1 MAACVDFGGKLS
13 YISPP
18 LFLSRVA
25 HQDDNIAEILRDLGL
40 LTRGQIEAA
49 RASADEEGL
58 LAELVKQG
66 VVSEEDIVRA
76 LASQN
81 SMEFVDLGDTH
92 VEKSVIDL
100 IEADDA
106 RRYHALPLAVR
117 DGVLVVALDDPMAM
131 QRMDDLTFK
140 LKREIEFVCSTPEAI
155 RKLIIKHY
163 GSADDASSELLK
175 TMSSGPS
182 FGGDEDDADEEGD
195 EGDAPIIKLVSML
208 LLEAHTNRA
217 SDIHIEPLESKLR
230 VRFRI
235 DGVLQE
241 MQSPPRRLH
250 GAIISRLKIMSR
262 SMSIAEK
269 RLPQDGRIQIRVGD
283 KGIDL
288 RVSTI
293 PTVRGESVVMRILDK
308 TSLMLGLPD
317 LGFLSD
323 DQAKFEQCI
332 NLPDGIILVTGP
344 TGSGKTTTLYGSL
357 NYMNKP
363 DRKLITVEDPVEYQM
378 NGINQVPVN
387 TSIGMTFPAALRS
400 ILRQA
405 PNIIMIGEIRD
416 HETASIAVN
425 ASLTGHLV
433 LSTLHTN
440 DAPSAIA
447 RLVDI
452 GVKPFLVSS
461 SVRAVVAQR
470 LVRRLCPKCKIPSEL
485 TEYEMHALQ
494 IDAAQI
500 GEAHVMRPHGCEAC
514 RGKGYKGRMGI
525 FEMFIVDDEVRHMIN
540 NNESTIALRQRAR
553 ELGMRTLREDGVRK
567 VLAGMTTAEEVI
579 STTMSDLD

>member
-1 MAACVDFGGKLS
+1 MSQNDEYTVE
-13 YISPP
+13 
-18 LFLSRVA
+18 V
-25 HQDDNIAEILRDLGL
+25 LRDLGL
-40 LTRGQIEAA
+40 LTKSQIEEA
-49 RASADEEGL
+49 RAKMDGSGL
-58 LAELVKQG
+58 LHVLLQDGFVMQED
-66 VVSEEDIVRA
+66 VSRA
-76 LASQN
+76 LAAQN
-81 SMEFVDLGDTH
+81 SMDFVDLDH
-92 VEKSVIDL
+92 MQVERKVVDL
-100 IEADDA
+100 LDVNDA
-106 RRYHALPLAVR
+106 RRYNAVPIAIRDDILVIALA
-117 DGVLVVALDDPMAM
+117 DPMAM
-131 QRMDDLTFK
+131 QTMDDLTYK
-140 LKREIEFVCSTPEAI
+140 LRRELEFVCATPDAI
-155 RKLIIKHY
+155 RKLILKFH
-163 GSADDASSELLK
+163 GDADDAAASLIKSMGNIEGND
-175 TMSSGPS
+175 GPLDNDE
-182 FGGDEDDADEEGD
+182 GGAP
-195 EGDAPIIKLVSML
+195 EGDAPVIKLVSML
-208 LLEAHTNRA
+208 LLEAYTNRA

-241 MQSPPRRLH
+241 MQSPPKRLH
-250 GAIISRLKIMSR
+250 SAIVSRLKIMSR

-269 RLPQDGRIQIRVGD
+269 RLPQDGRIQVRVGE
-283 KGIDL
+283 KSVDL

-293 PTVRGESVVMRILDK
+293 PTVQGESVVMRILDK

-344 TGSGKTTTLYGSL
+344 TGSGKTTTLYGCL

-387 TSIGMTFPAALRS
+387 VSIGMTFPVALRS

-416 HETASIAVN
+416 NETASIAVN

-470 LVRRLCPKCKIPSEL
+470 LVRRLCPKCKQPGDLS
-485 TEYEMHALQ
+485 EYEMSALQ
-494 IDAAQI
+494 IEPGMLAQ
-500 GEAHVMRPHGCEAC
+500 ARVMQPVGCEAC
-514 RGKGYKGRMGI
+514 RGKGFKGRMGI
-525 FEMFIVDDEVRHMIN
+525 FEMFLVDDEVRNMIN
-540 NNESTIALRQRAR
+540 NNASTIALRQRAR

-567 VLAGMTTAEEVI
+567 VLSGSTTADEVI
-579 STTMSDLD
+579 SSTMADLD

>member
-1 MAACVDFGGKLS
+1 MSQNDEFTVE
-13 YISPP
+13 
-18 LFLSRVA
+18 V
-25 HQDDNIAEILRDLGL
+25 LRDLGL
-40 LTRGQIEAA
+40 LTKSQIDHA
-49 RASADEEGL
+49 RAEKGESGL
-58 LAELVKQG
+58 LQTLLQSGALTQQD
-66 VVSEEDIVRA
+66 VSRA
-76 LASQN
+76 LAAQN
-81 SMEFVDLGDTH
+81 SMEFVDLAQIQ
-92 VEKSVIDL
+92 VERSVIELMQAEDT
-100 IEADDA
+100 
-106 RRYHALPLAVR
+106 RRYQALPIALR
-117 DGVLVVALDDPMAM
+117 EGVLIIALADPMAM
-131 QRMDDLTFK
+131 QTMDDLTYK
-140 LKREIEFVCSTPEAI
+140 LRRDMEFVCATPEAI
-155 RKLIIKHY
+155 QKLIIRFH
-163 GSADDASSELLK
+163 GDADDAASGLLK
-175 TMSSGPS
+175 SMADVEGQ
-182 FGGDEDDADEEGD
+182 DVVRDEEGGQA
-195 EGDAPIIKLVSML
+195 EGDAPVIKLVSML
-208 LLEAHTNRA
+208 LFEAYTNRA
-217 SDIHIEPLESKLR
+217 SDIHIEPLETKLR

-241 MQSPPRRLH
+241 MQAPPKRLH
-250 GAIISRLKIMSR
+250 GAIVSRLKIMSR

-269 RLPQDGRIQIRVGD
+269 RLPQDGRIQIRLGEKSV
-283 KGIDL
+283 DL

-293 PTVRGESVVMRILDK
+293 PTVHGESVVMRILDK

-344 TGSGKTTTLYGSL
+344 TGSGKTTTLYGCL

-387 TSIGMTFPAALRS
+387 ASIGMTFPAALRS

-416 HETASIAVN
+416 NETASIAVN

-470 LVRRLCPKCKIPSEL
+470 LVRRLCPACKKPGEL
-485 TEYEMHALQ
+485 SEYEMSALQ
-494 IDAAQI
+494 IEPGMLSQAR
-500 GEAHVMRPHGCEAC
+500 VMQPAGCEAC
-514 RGKGYKGRMGI
+514 RGKGFKGRMGI
-525 FEMFIVDDEVRHMIN
+525 FEMFLVDDEVRNMVN
-540 NNESTIALRQRAR
+540 NNASTISLRQRAR

-567 VLAGMTTAEEVI
+567 VLAGLTTADEVI
-579 STTMSDLD
+579 SSTMADLD

>member
-1 MAACVDFGGKLS
+1 VFHNDEF
-13 YISPP
+13 
-18 LFLSRVA
+18 
-25 HQDDNIAEILRDLGL
+25 IAETLRDLGL
-40 LTRGQIEAA
+40 VTKAQIGAA
-49 RASADEEGL
+49 REHLAEEGL
-58 LAELVKQG
+58 IQSLVNDG
-66 VVSEEDIVRA
+66 IVTEEDIARA
-76 LASQN
+76 LAAQN
-81 SMEFVDLGDTH
+81 SMEFVDLGEAHPERRILDM
-92 VEKSVIDL
+92 V
-100 IEADDA
+100 EADDA
-106 RRYHALPLAVR
+106 RRYQALPI
-117 DGVLVVALDDPMAM
+117 ALRNGILTMAIGDPMDM
-131 QRMDDLTFK
+131 QSMDDLTYK
-140 LKREIEFVCSTPEAI
+140 LQREIEFVCASPEEI
-155 RKLIIKHY
+155 RKLVVKHY
-163 GSADDASSELLK
+163 GSAEDAANELLK
-175 TMSSGPS
+175 EAGQSKRSDATE
-182 FGGDEDDADEEGD
+182 DEEDDDGP
-195 EGDAPIIKLVSML
+195 GDAPVIKLVSMI

-217 SDIHIEPLESKLR
+217 SDIHIEPLEHKLR
-230 VRFRI
+230 IRFRI

-241 MQSPPRRLH
+241 MQPPPKKLH

-269 RLPQDGRIQIRVGD
+269 RIPQDGRIQIKVGD
-283 KGIDL
+283 NAIDL

-293 PTVRGESVVMRILDK
+293 PTVHGESVVMRILDK
-308 TSLMLGLPD
+308 TSLLLGLPD

-344 TGSGKTTTLYGSL
+344 TGSGKTTTLYGCL

-416 HETASIAVN
+416 SETASIAVN

-461 SVRAVVAQR
+461 SVRAIVAQR
-470 LVRRLCPKCKIPSEL
+470 LVRRLCPHCKLPGEL
-485 TEYEMHALQ
+485 SDYELQTLQ
-494 IDAAQI
+494 IDPGQI
-500 GEAHVMRPHGCEAC
+500 RQASVMRPVGCERC
-514 RGKGYKGRMGI
+514 RGRGYRGRMGI
-525 FEMFIVDDEVRHMIN
+525 FEMFIIDDEVRNMVN
-540 NNESTIALRQRAR
+540 NNASTIALRQRAR

>member
-1 MAACVDFGGKLS
+1 M
-13 YISPP
+13 PP
-18 LFLSRVA
+18 LDKLPHLLADVSQTDEYTV
-25 HQDDNIAEILRDLGL
+25 EVLRDLGL
-40 LTRGQIEAA
+40 LTKSQIEAA
-49 RASADEEGL
+49 RANIDAGGL
-58 LAELVKQG
+58 LHTLLQGGLVTQED
-66 VVSEEDIVRA
+66 VSRA
-76 LASQN
+76 MAAQN
-81 SMEFVDLGDTH
+81 SMEFVDLAH
-92 VEKSVIDL
+92 MQVERNVVEL
-100 IEADDA
+100 MQADDA
-106 RRYHALPLAVR
+106 RRYNAVPVALR
-117 DGVLVVALDDPMAM
+117 DGVLVIAMADPMAM
-131 QRMDDLTFK
+131 QTMDDLTYK
-140 LKREIEFVCSTPEAI
+140 LRRELEFVVAMPDAI
-155 RKLIIKHY
+155 HKLIVKFHGDI
-163 GSADDASSELLK
+163 DDAASSLLK
-175 TMSSGPS
+175 SMGEVQG
-182 FGGDEDDADEEGD
+182 FDVAREEDDVDQGD
-195 EGDAPIIKLVSML
+195 GDAPVIKLVSML
-208 LLEAHTNRA
+208 LLEAYTNRA
-217 SDIHIEPLESKLR
+217 SDIHIEPLETKLR

-250 GAIISRLKIMSR
+250 GAIVSRLKIMSR
-262 SMSIAEK
+262 TMSIAEK
-269 RLPQDGRIQIRVGD
+269 RLPQDGRIQIRLGEKSV
-283 KGIDL
+283 DL

-293 PTVRGESVVMRILDK
+293 PTVHGESVVMRILDK

-344 TGSGKTTTLYGSL
+344 TGSGKTTTLYGCL

-387 TSIGMTFPAALRS
+387 SSIGMTFPAALRS

-416 HETASIAVN
+416 NETASIAVN

-470 LVRRLCPKCKIPSEL
+470 LVRRLCQDCKQPGEL
-485 TEYEMHALQ
+485 SEYEMSALQ
-494 IDAAQI
+494 IEPGMLSQSR
-500 GEAHVMRPHGCEAC
+500 VMKPLGCEAC
-514 RGKGYKGRMGI
+514 RGKGFRGRMGI
-525 FEMFIVDDEVRHMIN
+525 FEMFLVDDEVRNMIN
-540 NNESTIALRQRAR
+540 NNASTISLRQRAR

-567 VLAGMTTAEEVI
+567 VLAGVTTADEVI
-579 STTMSDLD
+579 SSTMADLD

>member
-1 MAACVDFGGKLS
+1 MSQNDE
-13 YISPP
+13 Y
-18 LFLSRVA
+18 
-25 HQDDNIAEILRDLGL
+25 IAEVLRDLGL
-40 LTRGQIEAA
+40 LTKAQIDAA
-49 RASADEEGL
+49 RAHPDPEGL
-58 LAELVKQG
+58 VRTLIKNKLIT
-66 VVSEEDIVRA
+66 EEDVGRA
-76 LASQN
+76 LAGQN
-81 SMEFVDLGDTH
+81 SMEFVDLHGIEID
-92 VEKSVIDL
+92 KNVIDQL
-100 IEADDA
+100 DPDDA
-106 RRYHALPLAVR
+106 RRYQSLPIGIR
-117 DGVLVVALDDPMAM
+117 DGMLIIAISDPMAM
-131 QRMDDLTFK
+131 QTMDDLTYK
-140 LKREIEFVCSTPEAI
+140 LQREIEFVCSTQDAI
-155 RKLIIKHY
+155 RKLITKYY
-163 GSADDASSELLK
+163 GNADDASLELLRG
-175 TMSSGPS
+175 MSPVEGYDV
-182 FGGDEDDADEEGD
+182 GKDDEEEAQG
-195 EGDAPIIKLVSML
+195 EGDAPVIKMVSMI
-208 LLEAHTNRA
+208 LLEAYTSRA
-217 SDIHIEPLESKLR
+217 SDIHIEPLENKLR

-241 MQSPPRRLH
+241 MQSPPKRLH
-250 GAIISRLKIMSR
+250 AAIISRLKIMSR
-262 SMSIAEK
+262 SMSIAER
-269 RLPQDGRIQIRVGD
+269 RLPQDGRIQIRLGD
-283 KGIDL
+283 KSVDL

-293 PTVRGESVVMRILDK
+293 PTVHGESVVMRILDK

-344 TGSGKTTTLYGSL
+344 TGSGKTTTLYGCL

-378 NGINQVPVN
+378 TGINQVPVN
-387 TSIGMTFPAALRS
+387 SSIGMTFPAALRS

-452 GVKPFLVSS
+452 GIKPFLVSS

-470 LVRRLCPKCKIPSEL
+470 LVRRLCPNCKQPSEL
-485 TEYEMHALQ
+485 SEYELSALQ
-494 IDAAQI
+494 IESGQI
-500 GEAHVMRPHGCEAC
+500 KQSNVMRPVGCENC

-525 FEMFIVDDEVRHMIN
+525 FEMFLVDDEVRNMIN
-540 NNESTIALRQRAR
+540 NNASTIALRQRAR

-579 STTMSDLD
+579 STTMADMD